1 MTSRHR
7 VHVTNLTPEASQWTP
22 PSPPAQ
28 SAQSA
33 EKPQVV
39 TPLKGKTATIASL
52 SRRERNPESGEK
64 RRKLVATVL
73 GTAGG
78 VGSVLAVKSAATAAA
93 LWAGSPAL
101 IVAGAG
107 LAAVMATSGTLGYFR
122 HRSALKATGN
132 PVPAFSAKDLFKSMF
147 TSKAALVAGGMTA
160 VAAALPGALML
171 VVGSSVAAL
180 GAGVHE
186 YKSRRAE
193 MRAQGIEVGRP
204 SVREAFRTIFK
215 SKSAGTAFLLSAGI
229 GSVLS
234 LLSGTSL
241 SAPVGDVSTPAS
253 GDVAA
258 TFNGASVTENTTDL
272 AATPAVAAEP
282 PMPMPEMVETP
293 VAAAAPVPAS
303 ASVEA
308 APEPTP
314 VKAAPVEKVDV
325 VAHKPVAAAV
335 AAPVAPVSAAPV
347 ITAPAPSEVIFDN
360 TGADGVRQVLYGS
373 GIIETI
379 YPADTSSAPAVTADQ
394 PAAPAAVAPVT
405 HAPVAATPATTA
417 PAAPVH
423 AAQSAAPVAS
433 DTTSADGV
441 RTIIHASGIRET
453 ITPVYAEAVHATAP
467 VAAGPAINLPADVK
481 VAPAGECLIS
491 ETDAEIKIDCTIDMK
506 AAIQP
511 GSGVDF
517 RSAANPQAVFHA
529 GVSADS
535 DAINAGEFLEDHAV
549 PAAQSAYEKGF
560 FKPQMK

>member
-1 MTSRHR
+1 MTSKHVIR
-7 VHVTNLTPEASQWTP
+7 VTDLTPEAP
-22 PSPPAQ
+22 
-28 SAQSA
+28 
-33 EKPQVV
+33 KPLQ
-39 TPLKGKTATIASL
+39 GKTATIASL
-52 SRRERNPESGEK
+52 SRRERQPENGER
-64 RRKLVATVL
+64 RRKVVAAVL

-101 IVAGAG
+101 VVAGVG

-132 PVPAFSAKDLFKSMF
+132 PVPAFSTKDLFKSMF

-180 GAGVHE
+180 GAGIHE
-186 YKSRRAE
+186 YKSRRAD
-193 MRAQGIEVGRP
+193 MRAQGIDVGRP
-204 SVREAFRTIFK
+204 SVRDAARTIFK

-234 LLSGTSL
+234 LLTGTSL
-241 SAPVGDVSTPAS
+241 SAPVSDVSTPVS

-258 TFNGASVTENTTDL
+258 TFNDASVTGNTTEL
-272 AATPAVAAEP
+272 AAAPAATPEP
-282 PMPMPEMVETP
+282 PMPMPEMVERP
-293 VAAAAPVPAS
+293 V
-303 ASVEA
+303 VEA
-308 APEPTP
+308 APVESAPEATP
-314 VKAAPVEKVDV
+314 VKSVPVEKVE
-325 VAHKPVAAAV
+325 VAAPKPVATPAV
-335 AAPVAPVSAAPV
+335 APVAPAVVTPAVSS
-347 ITAPAPSEVIFDN
+347 PAPSEVIFDN
-360 TGADGVRQVLYGS
+360 TGPDGVRQILYGS

-379 YPADTSSAPAVTADQ
+379 YPAEASAEPAGVADE
-394 PAAPAAVAPVT
+394 PTAPVES
-405 HAPVAATPATTA
+405 APVAPAPVA
-417 PAAPVH
+417 PAPVAPAPTAPVH
-423 AAQSAAPVAS
+423 AAAPTVAPVIS
-433 DTTSADGV
+433 DTTDANGV
-441 RTIIHASGIRET
+441 RTIMHASGIRET
-453 ITPVYAEAVHATAP
+453 ITPAYADAVQATAP
-467 VAAGPAINLPADVK
+467 APADAAINIPADVK
-481 VAPAGECLIS
+481 TPSAGECLIS
-491 ETDAEIKIDCTIDMK
+491 ETDTEIKIDCKIDTK
-506 AAIQP
+506 ATIQP

>member
-1 MTSRHR
+1 MTSNHVIR
-7 VHVTNLTPEASQWTP
+7 VTDLTPETP
-22 PSPPAQ
+22 
-28 SAQSA
+28 
-33 EKPQVV
+33 KPLQ
-39 TPLKGKTATIASL
+39 GKTATIASL
-52 SRRERNPESGEK
+52 SRRERNPQGGEK
-64 RRKLVATVL
+64 RRKMVATVL

-101 IVAGAG
+101 IVAGVG

-132 PVPAFSAKDLFKSMF
+132 PVPAFSTKDLFKSMF

-193 MRAQGIEVGRP
+193 MRAQGIDVGRP
-204 SVREAFRTIFK
+204 SVRDAFRTIFK

-241 SAPVGDVSTPAS
+241 SAPVGDVSHPVS
-253 GDVAA
+253 GDVAGA
-258 TFNGASVTENTTDL
+258 FHDASVTGDTAEL
-272 AATPAVAAEP
+272 AAAPAVAPEP
-282 PMPMPEMVETP
+282 PMPMPEMVERPVVEAAP
-293 VAAAAPVPAS
+293 VAAAASVEATPLEAAPA
-303 ASVEA
+303 EA
-308 APEPTP
+308 APEPAP
-314 VKAAPVEKVDV
+314 VKSAPVEKVEVAAPKPV
-325 VAHKPVAAAV
+325 VAPA
-335 AAPVAPVSAAPV
+335 AAPVAPAVVAPAVSAPL
-347 ITAPAPSEVIFDN
+347 PSEVIFDN
-360 TGADGVRQVLYGS
+360 TGPDGVRQILYGS

-379 YPADTSSAPAVTADQ
+379 YPAEGSSVEPA
-394 PAAPAAVAPVT
+394 
-405 HAPVAATPATTA
+405 APVAATPAPAAPVSTPAAAHTTTAQAPTASA

-423 AAQSAAPVAS
+423 AAPQPAAPVTS
-433 DTTSADGV
+433 DTTDANGV
-441 RTIIHASGIRET
+441 RTILHASGIRET
-453 ITPVYAEAVHATAP
+453 ITPVYADAVQATAP
-467 VAAGPAINLPADVK
+467 VHTGPAVNLPADLK
-481 VAPAGECLIS
+481 MPSAGECLIS
-491 ETDAEIKIDCTIDMK
+491 ETDTEIKVDCKIDTK
-506 AAIQP
+506 ATIQP

-517 RSAANPQAVFHA
+517 RTAANPQTVFHA